1 MRGNHS
7 GRRIAEA
14 PNSRFSVEVRVLGK
28 ALLAA
33 TVTTADGKTLP
44 VQKFAVS
51 DRELTKSSFERFAK
65 ALAGE
70 AAKADGR

>member
-1 MRGNHS
+1 
-7 GRRIAEA
+7 
-14 PNSRFSVEVRVLGK
+14 
-28 ALLAA
+28 
-33 TVTTADGKTLP
+33 

-51 DRELTKSSFERFAK
+51 DRELTQSSFERFAK